1 MKRAPRTNLIS
12 GPNAAAEADP
22 TKKSPGTEDW
32 KCLSRVGKLP
42 VNHMPERASYPTWQI
57 QKTNGLSRR
66 DRAAGTGE
74 RGTGIPSWEAKLDV
88 EDHMRRI
95 ELPVTSLRPEA
106 FMELMTDTKYYPS
119 VGTWLI
125 WPRISG
131 EDKGIAWLAVEDVGV
146 VAGSV
151 FGRP

>member
-1 MKRAPRTNLIS
+1 
-12 GPNAAAEADP
+12 
-22 TKKSPGTEDW
+22 
-32 KCLSRVGKLP
+32 
-42 VNHMPERASYPTWQI
+42 
-57 QKTNGLSRR
+57 
-66 DRAAGTGE
+66 
-74 RGTGIPSWEAKLDV
+74 
-88 EDHMRRI
+88 MRRI

-106 FMELMTDTKYYPS
+106 FMELMTDKKYYPS
-119 VGTWLI
+119 VGTWRI